1 MTFDPNWFYSSLAQ
15 SAAAIVGI
23 VGSVLIVRLQSQLEI
38 ARRNKEQFLRNFIE
52 SRGRWLTQISS
63 MNSFTQYIERTQPLV
78 ANALEKG
85 ATRLN
90 VTTEMTFRGSRSGS
104 PAWEMPISP
113 EDLKV
118 LDQNKKGAAL
128 LRSILSELV
137 RVQELHTLASQFA
150 SFENAK
156 RNLPEESHHIVDSVL
171 NDLRRLIEPIT
182 RHAVQTSIWT
192 SVTLTVVLTWLCLFG
207 LLVPLTYLS
216 AYTDAHKYWLTG
228 AFSVAVLALPVVLA
242 LQIKEVKTIALL
254 KVASE
259 DILP

>member
-1 MTFDPNWFYSSLAQ
+1 MTLDPNWFYSSLAQ

-23 VGSVLIVRLQSQLEI
+23 VGSVLVVRLQSQLEI
-38 ARRNKEQFLRNFIE
+38 ARRNKEQFLRSFVE

-63 MNSFTQYIERTQPLV
+63 MNSLTQYIERTQPLV
-78 ANALEKG
+78 ASALEKG

-90 VTTEMTFRGSRSGS
+90 VTEQMNFRGSRSGS
-104 PAWEMPISP
+104 AWEMPINP
-113 EDLKV
+113 ADLKV
-118 LDQNKKGAAL
+118 LDQNAKGAAL
-128 LRSILSELV
+128 LREILSELV
-137 RVQELHTLASQFA
+137 RVQDLRSLANQF
-150 SFENAK
+150 SLFEKTK

-171 NDLRRLIEPIT
+171 SDLRRLIEPIT

-192 SVTLTVVLTWLCLFG
+192 SVTLTVVLAWLCLFG

-216 AYTDAHKYWLTG
+216 AYADAHKYWLTG

-242 LQIKEVKTIALL
+242 LQIKEVKTTALL
-254 KVASE
+254 KVAPE